1 MTVTPPEKRQIRPC
15 SACAFFVF
23 TSDTGEGRCNLGK
36 DEKPGSDE
44 RRWELSEI
52 SDFIH
57 WPCMYNLTP
66 EEIEVSVDSWVK
78 SLVNESLRFRTSV
91 QTRRSISTNRRKGN
105 RKY

>member
-1 MTVTPPEKRQIRPC
+1 MSITPPEERQIRPC

-23 TSDTGEGRCNLGK
+23 ISDSGEGRCNLAR
-36 DEKPGSDE
+36 DTKPDNDLK
-44 RRWELSEI
+44 RWELTEL

-57 WPCMYNLTP
+57 WPCMYNLTT

-91 QTRRSISTNRRKGN
+91 QSRRSISSNRRTRG
-105 RKY
+105 RKL